1 VSLPVRAA
9 PAFSKPAHA
18 KLVLRSPREGP
29 TAPSTLVFALRST
42 VTSRPPL
49 AVKAARGV
57 VYAPSIVELD
67 VKSSARSEGSFLIT
81 LVPMAPGAP
90 SGANVPLG
98 LVDRLAE
105 DNPSPFFVS
114 GSGSEAD
121 PWCLPLH
128 LRPGYEPPVA
138 NVDASLTAITA
149 MDDETLAVFVDALNE
164 YSGPHGPRALLDA
177 GAQPGADTP
186 VWTFLGPRPAGWW
199 IRRRLHETAVHRADA
214 ALALG
219 VGFDIDPAVAADAV
233 TEYLERAV
241 VRAGAAGGEVPV
253 QDGQSLHLHATDPG
267 LGAAGEWTIRGR
279 PGGIAVGHDH
289 GKATAALRGPA
300 RDLLLAIVRR
310 GVASELGLEMFG
322 DHAVWDTWLAR
333 TPF

>member
-1 VSLPVRAA
+1 MDTADALIAENASFAALLRDADLSAPV
-9 PAFSKPAHA
+9 PTCPEWT
-18 KLVLRSPREGP
+18 LDQLLRHVGRGDRWCTQIVAE
-29 TAPSTLVFALRST
+29 RST
-42 VTSRPPL
+42 E
-49 AVKAARGV
+49 
-57 VYAPSIVELD
+57 SID
-67 VKSSARSEGSFLIT
+67 PRT
-81 LVPMAPGAP
+81 
-90 SGANVPLG
+90 
-98 LVDRLAE
+98 
-105 DNPSPFFVS
+105 VS
-114 GSGSEAD
+114 GGKPPAERDGQIA
-121 PWCLPLH
+121 WLH
-128 LRPGYEPPVA
+128 
-138 NVDASLTAITA
+138 D
-149 MDDETLAVFVDALNE
+149 
-164 YSGPHGPRALLDA
+164 GPRALLDA
-177 GAQPGADTP
+177 VAQTGADTP